1 MKFKDLAGFDWN
13 KANKQKNLVK
23 HKVYYYYKECE
34 EVFFNKPLIFFQ
46 DEKHSL
52 KEKRYGVFGQ
62 TNNKRL
68 LTIIF
73 TIRNNKV
80 RAISARDQNK
90 KERKQYE
97 QN

>member
-1 MKFKDLAGFDWN
+1 
-13 KANKQKNLVK
+13 
-23 HKVYYYYKECE
+23 
-34 EVFFNKPLIFFQ
+34 PLIFFQ

>member
-23 HKVYYYYKECE
+23 HKVHYKECE

-62 TNNKRL
+62 TNNKRR

-80 RAISARDQNK
+80 RVISARDQNK
-90 KERKQYE
+90 KERQQYE
-97 QN
+97 QK

>member
-23 HKVYYYYKECE
+23 HKVYYKECE

-52 KEKRYGVFGQ
+52 KEKIYGVFGQ